1 MGTKHTDYTLYYKD
15 EKSSWMEIA
24 FPVPEEKEYELS
36 NLNKGSQYQLYM
48 RAVSRKG
55 TSDPSDVLTV
65 RTECKLSSDYV
76 FNVRLAVALLLRQQL
91 KSDQGCRRE
100 GWNQKWKK
108 WMWGKR
114 N

>member
-1 MGTKHTDYTLYYKD
+1 MLYYKD

-48 RAVSRKG
+48 RAVSKRG

-65 RTECKLSSDYV
+65 RTECKSLRDYV
-76 FNVRLAVALLLRQQL
+76 
-91 KSDQGCRRE
+91 
-100 GWNQKWKK
+100 GW
-108 WMWGKR
+108 R
-114 N
+114 SVLPPTPSLPPPPPPHTHTR